1 MPRPKRKSVKLDKN
15 SIEQI
20 LQESYNETCENRS
33 KAIQVLN
40 KQLRDV
46 NDNTDIQQVGKVN
59 NELLRIIDS
68 SISKKLEIAKLQISL
83 IKNEDSEESMSS
95 MNLTD
100 EDKELIQNM
109 IKKSEDTEEGEKGIT
124 YDI

>member
-1 MPRPKRKSVKLDKN
+1 MPRPKRKSVKLEKN
-15 SIEQI
+15 SIEEI

-46 NDNTDIQQVGKVN
+46 NDNTDIQQVGKIN

-68 SISKKLEIAKLQISL
+68 SIAKKLDIVKLQISL
-83 IKNEDSEESMSS
+83 VKSDNVSETSS
-95 MNLTD
+95 PQLTD
-100 EDKELIQNM
+100 EDKELIEKM
-109 IKKSEDTEEGEKGIT
+109 IKESEKDNDSGVI
-124 YDI
+124 YDV

>member
-1 MPRPKRKSVKLDKN
+1 MPRPKRKNVHLHKE

-33 KAIQVLN
+33 KAIQMLN

-46 NDNTDIQQVGKVN
+46 SDNTDIQQVGKVN
-59 NELLRIIDS
+59 NELLRIVDS
-68 SISKKLEIAKLQISL
+68 CISKKLDIVKLQISL
-83 IKNEDSEESMSS
+83 VKTDSTTSETGPVQIS
-95 MNLTD
+95 D
-100 EDKELIQNM
+100 EDKQMIEDM
-109 IKKSEDTEEGEKGIT
+109 IKNSEEDGGNGLK

>member
-1 MPRPKRKSVKLDKN
+1 MPRPKRKSVKLEKS

-46 NDNTDIQQVGKVN
+46 HDNTDIQQVGKIN

-68 SISKKLEIAKLQISL
+68 SIAKKLDIVKLQISL
-83 IKNEDSEESMSS
+83 VKTDGTSEVSTPD
-95 MNLTD
+95 LTD
-100 EDKELIQNM
+100 EDKQLIEKM
-109 IKKSEDTEEGEKGIT
+109 IKESEKDNDSGLK
-124 YDI
+124 YDV

>member
-1 MPRPKRKSVKLDKN
+1 MPRPKRKSVKLEKN

-46 NDNTDIQQVGKVN
+46 HDNTDIQQVGKIN

-68 SISKKLEIAKLQISL
+68 SIAKKLDIVKLQISL
-83 IKNEDSEESMSS
+83 VKNDNVSETSTPQ
-95 MNLTD
+95 LTD
-100 EDKELIQNM
+100 EDKELIEKM
-109 IKKSEDTEEGEKGIT
+109 IKESEKDNDSGVI
-124 YDI
+124 YDV

>member
-1 MPRPKRKSVKLDKN
+1 MPRPKRKSVKLEKN
-15 SIEQI
+15 SIEEI

-46 NDNTDIQQVGKVN
+46 HDNTDIQQVGKIN

-68 SISKKLEIAKLQISL
+68 SIAKKLDIVKLQISL
-83 IKNEDSEESMSS
+83 VKSDNVSETSS
-95 MNLTD
+95 PQLTD
-100 EDKELIQNM
+100 EDKELIEKM
-109 IKKSEDTEEGEKGIT
+109 IKESEKDNDSGVI
-124 YDI
+124 YDV

>member
-1 MPRPKRKSVKLDKN
+1 MPRPKRKSVKLEKN
-15 SIEQI
+15 SIEEL

-46 NDNTDIQQVGKVN
+46 NDNTDIQQVGKIN

-68 SISKKLEIAKLQISL
+68 SIAKKLDIVKLQISL
-83 IKNEDSEESMSS
+83 VKSDNVSETSTPQ
-95 MNLTD
+95 LTD
-100 EDKELIQNM
+100 EDKELIEKM
-109 IKKSEDTEEGEKGIT
+109 IKESEKDNDSGVV
-124 YDI
+124 YDV

>member
-1 MPRPKRKSVKLDKN
+1 MPRPKRKSVKLEKN
-15 SIEQI
+15 SIDQI

-46 NDNTDIQQVGKVN
+46 HDNTDIQQVGKIN

-68 SISKKLEIAKLQISL
+68 SIAKKLDIVKLQISL
-83 IKNEDSEESMSS
+83 VKNDNVSETSTPQ
-95 MNLTD
+95 LTD
-100 EDKELIQNM
+100 EDKELIEKM
-109 IKKSEDTEEGEKGIT
+109 IKESEKDNDSGVI
-124 YDI
+124 YDV

>member
-1 MPRPKRKSVKLDKN
+1 MPRPKRKSVKLEKT

-46 NDNTDIQQVGKVN
+46 HDNTDIQQVGKIN

-68 SISKKLEIAKLQISL
+68 SIAKKLDIVKLQISL
-83 IKNEDSEESMSS
+83 VKTDGTSETSTPD
-95 MNLTD
+95 LTD
-100 EDKELIQNM
+100 EDKQLIEKM
-109 IKKSEDTEEGEKGIT
+109 IKESEQDNDSGLK
-124 YDI
+124 YDV

>member
-1 MPRPKRKSVKLDKN
+1 MPRPKRKSVKLEKS

-46 NDNTDIQQVGKVN
+46 HDNTDIQQVGKIN

-68 SISKKLEIAKLQISL
+68 SIAKKLDIVKLQISL
-83 IKNEDSEESMSS
+83 VKTDGTSEVSTPD
-95 MNLTD
+95 LTD
-100 EDKELIQNM
+100 EDKQLIEKM
-109 IKKSEDTEEGEKGIT
+109 IKESEQDNDSGLK
-124 YDI
+124 YDV

>member
-1 MPRPKRKSVKLDKN
+1 MPRPKRKSVKLEKT

-46 NDNTDIQQVGKVN
+46 NDNTDIQQVGKIN

-68 SISKKLEIAKLQISL
+68 SIAKKLDIVKLQISL
-83 IKNEDSEESMSS
+83 VKTDGTSEVSTPD
-95 MNLTD
+95 LTD
-100 EDKELIQNM
+100 EDKQLIEKM
-109 IKKSEDTEEGEKGIT
+109 IKESEKDNDSGLK
-124 YDI
+124 YDV

>member
-1 MPRPKRKSVKLDKN
+1 MPRPKRKSVKLEKS

-46 NDNTDIQQVGKVN
+46 HDNTDIQQVGKIN

-68 SISKKLEIAKLQISL
+68 SIAKKLDIVKLQISL
-83 IKNEDSEESMSS
+83 VKTDGTSETSTPD
-95 MNLTD
+95 LTD
-100 EDKELIQNM
+100 EDKQLIEKM
-109 IKKSEDTEEGEKGIT
+109 IKESEQDNDSGLK
-124 YDI
+124 YDV